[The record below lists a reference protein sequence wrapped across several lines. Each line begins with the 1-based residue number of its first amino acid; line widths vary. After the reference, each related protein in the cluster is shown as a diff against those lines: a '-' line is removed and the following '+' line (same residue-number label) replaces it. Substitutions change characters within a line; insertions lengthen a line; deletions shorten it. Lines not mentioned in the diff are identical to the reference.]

1 MATTET
7 LIDKLAAGL
16 QPVRRLRRPWVRAAG
31 WIAFATIL
39 IAAMAAIRGLRLDLD
54 LRLKEPGFL
63 IALAGAWLTGAAS
76 AVAAFEV
83 SLPDRSRAW
92 LLLPVPAVLMWVS
105 GFAVGCL
112 GDWIAV
118 PAGAP
123 IAQQSMRCLT
133 TILIASAALIAVLLP
148 MLRRSKTLRPTETAW
163 IGILAV
169 AGFADTAHLLIHM
182 VQASLL
188 VLVINLIPATII
200 ILLGGL
206 AGRRAVLRGD

>member
-1 MATTET
+1 VASETEN
-7 LIDKLAAGL
+7 LIEQLAAGL

-31 WIAFATIL
+31 WIVFATAL
-39 IAAMAAIRGLRLDLD
+39 IAVLAAVRGLRADLD
-54 LRLKEPGFL
+54 QQLQDTGYLV
-63 IALAGAWLTGAAS
+63 ALAGAWLTGATA
-76 AVAAFEV
+76 AVAAFEI

-92 LLLPVPAVLMWVS
+92 LLLPLPAVLMWLS

-112 GDWIAV
+112 GDWIAI
-118 PAGAP
+118 PEGAP
-123 IAQQSMRCLT
+123 VAQDSVRCLT
-133 TILIASAALIAVLLP
+133 TILISSALLIAVLLP
-148 MLRRSKTLRPTETAW
+148 MLRRSRTLRPAETAW

-169 AGFADTAHLLIHM
+169 AGFADTAHLLMHV

-206 AGRRAVLRGD
+206 AGRRAVAG